1 MTKVALM
8 LDDNRNITNFAE
20 YPYSLNQDTS
30 KGWIL
35 VESDPAFN
43 ISDISNWTIRGSDN
57 KLVHISSNQTP
68 DEENQNAI
76 TELTKQG
83 LNQVL
88 TVGQIQSA
96 VTEVTKQNLDLAR
109 DNIQLKQDK
118 TDMQSAITELTKQVI
133 TLSTPVSTTETTTK

>member
-1 MTKVALM
+1 MSKIAVKLN
-8 LDDNRNITNFAE
+8 DNGIYE
-20 YPYSLNQDTS
+20 YISYPYSLNQDTS

-35 VESDPAFN
+35 IESDPAFN
-43 ISDISNWTIRGSDN
+43 ISDMSNWTIRESDN

-83 LNQVL
+83 LNQTL
-88 TVGQIQSA
+88 TVGQLQSA

-133 TLSTPVSTTETTTK
+133 TLSTPASTTETTTK